1 MCKEFYDALQE
12 HIDIMFGE
20 ETEFIIE
27 ELFTMLDN
35 EDNEHFSMS
44 YPTFRSVIPHAY
56 NFIKNNVGKELPIL
70 NLLGGLFGFREQ
82 FWKDAHKSEM
92 VGYYLNNNFNINI
105 RSGNIDINKTNLIIV
120 CYFSFVLSQEV
131 SINDCPVLDPNN
143 DYKLEEE
150 GDLTF
155 TITEEIAKDIQKIK
169 EYGDKHFTERKKQKE
184 KKTID
189 NDKIEKEKDNK
200 IKALKKKTHIVSDI
214 VSVDMKIRQKYFE
227 LIYGEMF
234 GHIDTKHLSN
244 PYSHRNTMKKKF
256 LLDDPFEKEGKKIDY
271 TLHAFCVYFNTRV
284 NQIIYS

>member
-20 ETEFIIE
+20 ETEFEIE
-27 ELFTMLDN
+27 NFLTMLDN
-35 EDNEHFSMS
+35 EDNEHYSMS

-56 NFIKNNVGKELPIL
+56 EFLRRNVNKELLIL
-70 NLLGGLFGFREQ
+70 NLLGGIFGFREQ
-82 FWKDAHKSEM
+82 FWKDAHKSEI
-92 VGYYLNNNFNINI
+92 VGYYLNNNFQINI

-120 CYFSFVLSQEV
+120 CYLSFVLSQEV
-131 SINDCPVLDPNN
+131 DINDCPILDPAN

-155 TITEEIAKDIQKIK
+155 TITPEIARDIQMIK

-184 KKTID
+184 V
-189 NDKIEKEKDNK
+189 
-200 IKALKKKTHIVSDI
+200 KTHIVSDI
-214 VSVDMKIRQKYFE
+214 VSIDMKIRQKYFD
-227 LIYGEMF
+227 LIYNEMF

-256 LLDDPFEKEGKKIDY
+256 LLDDPFENEGKKIDY

-284 NQIIYS
+284 NQIIWS